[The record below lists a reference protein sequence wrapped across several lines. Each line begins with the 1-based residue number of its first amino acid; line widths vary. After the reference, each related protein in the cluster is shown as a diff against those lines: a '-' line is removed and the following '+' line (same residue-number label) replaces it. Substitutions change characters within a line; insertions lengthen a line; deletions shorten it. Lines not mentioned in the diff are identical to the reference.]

1 MRTPEAGPALL
12 NQPELAQGPRFSF
25 LAPDAGTS
33 LTYGRMSKIL
43 VALSGGVDSAVAAL
57 LLKQQGHEVHAAYF
71 RTWMNEEG
79 LPFPG
84 ECPWEDDVRNAQTV
98 ADHLGLPFRIID
110 LVKDY
115 RETVVEYLVD
125 GYRRGLTPNPDIICN
140 REMKFGV
147 FLRRALAEGYDAI
160 ATGHY
165 ARRRANADGT
175 FDLLEGLDQNK
186 DQSYFLTLLRQD
198 QLAKALFPIGEL
210 TKPEVRRLAVEAQLP
225 NATRKDSQGICFLGQ
240 VPVQDFL
247 ERHIPDAPGPIV
259 NPAGKEIGQHRGLH
273 RYTIGQRK
281 GIGLPSNTDQ
291 KYFVVVKK
299 DFATQTLHVAFD
311 TPDAKWLYTDSAR
324 AANLTWV
331 NHSLNSEQDVL
342 ARVRYRDKAVA
353 AHFKPRADGTVDL
366 RFQATQRG
374 LAAGQVVAI
383 YQDRVLLGGGVFLEE
398 REG

>member
-1 MRTPEAGPALL
+1 
-12 NQPELAQGPRFSF
+12 
-25 LAPDAGTS
+25 
-33 LTYGRMSKIL
+33 MSKIL

-57 LLKQQGHEVHAAYF
+57 LLQQQGHEVHAAYF

-98 ADHLGLPFRIID
+98 AQHLGLPFRIID

-147 FLRRALAEGYDAI
+147 FLRRALADGYDAI

-186 DQSYFLTLLRQD
+186 DQSYFLALLRQD

-210 TKPEVRRLAVEAQLP
+210 TKPEVRRLAAEAQLP
-225 NATRKDSQGICFLGQ
+225 NAARKDSQGICFLGQ

-259 NPAGKEIGQHRGLH
+259 NAVGKVIGQHRGLH

-311 TPDAKWLYTDSAR
+311 TPDAKWLYTDHAR
-324 AANLTWV
+324 ADRFTWI
-331 NHSLNSEQDVL
+331 NQPLIGEQDVQ

-353 AHFKPRADGTVDL
+353 THFRPHADGTVDL
-366 RFQATQRG
+366 RFQPTQRG
-374 LAAGQVVAI
+374 LAPGQVVAL
-383 YQDRVLLGGGVFLEE
+383 YRDRVLLGGGVFV
-398 REG
+398 

>member
-1 MRTPEAGPALL
+1 
-12 NQPELAQGPRFSF
+12 
-25 LAPDAGTS
+25 
-33 LTYGRMSKIL
+33 MSKIL

-84 ECPWEDDVRNAQTV
+84 ECPWEDDVRNAQAV
-98 ADHLGLPFRIID
+98 AAHLDLPFRIID
-110 LVKDY
+110 LVQDY

-147 FLRRALAEGYDAI
+147 FLRRALAEGYAAI

-175 FDLLEGLDQNK
+175 FDLLEGIDENK
-186 DQSYFLTLLRQD
+186 DQSYFLALLRQD
-198 QLAKALFPIGEL
+198 QLAKALFPVGEL
-210 TKPEVRRLAVEAQLP
+210 TKPEVRRLAAEAQLP

-259 NPAGKEIGQHRGLH
+259 NAAGKEIGQHRGLH

-281 GIGLPSNTDQ
+281 GIGLPSNTDHEH
-291 KYFVVVKK
+291 FVVVRK

-311 TPDAKWLYTDSAR
+311 RPDAPWLYTAEAR
-324 AANLTWV
+324 ADHFTWINQPV
-331 NHSLNSEQDVL
+331 TGEQAIL
-342 ARVRYRDKAVA
+342 ARVRYRDKAVVA
-353 AHFKPRADGTVDL
+353 QFCPQGDGSVAF
-366 RFQATQRG
+366 RFRENQRG
-374 LAAGQVVAI
+374 LAPGQVVAL
-383 YQDRVLLGGGVFLEE
+383 YRERVLLGGGVFLENALA
-398 REG
+398 

>member
-1 MRTPEAGPALL
+1 
-12 NQPELAQGPRFSF
+12 
-25 LAPDAGTS
+25 
-33 LTYGRMSKIL
+33 MSKIL

-84 ECPWEDDVRNAQTV
+84 ECPWEDDVRNAHTV
-98 ADHLGLPFRIID
+98 AAHLGLTFRVID

-125 GYRRGLTPNPDIICN
+125 GYRRGLTPNPDIVCN

-186 DQSYFLTLLRQD
+186 DQSYFL
-198 QLAKALFPIGEL
+198 
-210 TKPEVRRLAVEAQLP
+210 
-225 NATRKDSQGICFLGQ
+225 
-240 VPVQDFL
+240 
-247 ERHIPDAPGPIV
+247 
-259 NPAGKEIGQHRGLH
+259 
-273 RYTIGQRK
+273 
-281 GIGLPSNTDQ
+281 
-291 KYFVVVKK
+291 
-299 DFATQTLHVAFD
+299 
-311 TPDAKWLYTDSAR
+311 
-324 AANLTWV
+324 
-331 NHSLNSEQDVL
+331 

-353 AHFKPRADGTVDL
+353 THYQPLGDGTVEL
-366 RFQATQRG
+366 RFQSTQRG
-374 LAAGQVVAI
+374 LAPGQVVAI
-383 YQDRVLLGGGVFLEE
+383 YQDRVLLGGGVFV
-398 REG
+398 